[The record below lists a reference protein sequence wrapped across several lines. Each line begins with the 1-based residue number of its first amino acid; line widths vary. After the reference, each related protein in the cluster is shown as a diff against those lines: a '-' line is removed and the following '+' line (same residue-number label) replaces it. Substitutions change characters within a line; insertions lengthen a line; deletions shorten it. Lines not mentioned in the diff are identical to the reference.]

1 MTLLRIALKSARFRR
16 TSLLLTVVS
25 IAISVTL
32 LLGVDVVRKE
42 ARGSFLN
49 TVSQT
54 DLIVGARSGPT
65 NLLLYSVFHIG
76 NATNN
81 ISWETYEEIADRD
94 EVAWTVPISLGDSH
108 RGFRVM
114 GTTTDYFDF
123 YKYGNKNSLVF
134 DQGEPFE
141 EVFDAV
147 LGAEVASSLGYE
159 LSEEIILS
167 HGLVSVDFAAHD
179 DKPFRV
185 TGILERTGTP
195 VDRAVHVSLDG
206 IEAVHIDWQNGTR
219 SPITISAEQAVRFDL
234 TPTSITAIMVG
245 LENRAQTFR
254 VQRDINEFQ
263 QESLS
268 AIIPGAT
275 LAEFWRTIST
285 IEQVLFVLSGF
296 VLVAGLLGMLTTI
309 LSTLNERRREIA
321 VLRAVGARPV
331 SVVLLIMLETL
342 MVVVAGCLAGIAL
355 LYGLL
360 GAGRPIIAR
369 RFGVDISLSWLDS
382 TQGLILSA
390 VIIGA
395 TLVSLI
401 PGFIAYRR
409 SIQDGLAL
417 RL

>member
-1 MTLLRIALKSARFRR
+1 VTLLRIAFKSARFRR

-42 ARGSFLN
+42 AKGSFLN
-49 TVSQT
+49 TISET

-81 ISWETYEEIADRD
+81 VTWDSYQEIAGRD

-114 GTTTDYFDF
+114 GTTEDYFDF
-123 YKYGNKNSLVF
+123 YQYGNKQALSF
-134 DQGEPFE
+134 DKGAAFDG
-141 EVFDAV
+141 VYDAV
-147 LGAEVASSLGYE
+147 LGSDVARDLGYE
-159 LSEEIILS
+159 IGDEVILS

-179 DKPFRV
+179 DKPFTV
-185 TGILERTGTP
+185 VGILDRTGTP
-195 VDRAVHVSLDG
+195 VDRTLQVSLAG
-206 IEAVHIDWQNGTR
+206 IEAIHIDYQGGTR
-219 SPITISAEQAVRFDL
+219 SALTLDAEQALRFDL
-234 TPTSITAIMVG
+234 TPTSITAFMVG
-245 LENRAQTFR
+245 LENRAVTFR
-254 VQRDINEFQ
+254 LQRDINDYAGEP
-263 QESLS
+263 LS

-275 LAEFWRTIST
+275 LAEFWRSIAT

-321 VLRAVGARPV
+321 VLRAIGARPT
-331 SVVLLIMLETL
+331 SVVLLIVLETL
-342 MVVVAGCLAGIAL
+342 FVVTAGCALGVAL

-360 GAGRPIIAR
+360 AVSKGLVAR
-369 RFGVDISLSWLDS
+369 RFGVDLTLSWLDT
-382 TQGLILSA
+382 TQGAILLA
-390 VIIGA
+390 VVLGA
-395 TLVSLI
+395 TIVSLI

-409 SIQDGLAL
+409 SIQDGLAI